1 MSFYLDNPPQQW
13 YDLGMDDTLYMSKI
27 EMLQFYTSSLGGIFS
42 ELNTVIND
50 CYLRQNKSQPQI
62 VEQSFFDE
70 WDVSINDFRFGL
82 WESPYNLLKGTKA
95 YLIGPMQYAEGRSWR
110 EDISGFLKE
119 ISVTVFDPYKKPFI
133 NAPEEDE
140 ETNKILQKKLRLG
153 LYDKVAEH
161 MRQVRAFDLSMVDK
175 ADFII
180 CYLDPKVP
188 TFGTMEELSWAVRM
202 KKPIFMVVAGG
213 KNNTPH
219 WVMGMLPHKY
229 IYNSFVDVKEVLAD
243 IHTERIKLDSD
254 RWRLL
259 KPELR

>member
-1 MSFYLDNPPQQW
+1 
-13 YDLGMDDTLYMSKI
+13 MDDTRYMTKL
-27 EMLQFYTSSLGGIFS
+27 EMIQFYTRSLGEICS

-50 CYLRQNKSQPQI
+50 CYIYHKESQPQI

-70 WDVSINDFRFGL
+70 WDASINEWHFGL
-82 WESPYNLLKGTKA
+82 NGFPAGLLSGTKT

-110 EDISGFLKE
+110 EDISDFLRE
-119 ISVTVFDPYKKPFI
+119 IKVTVFDPYKKPFI

-140 ETNKILQKKLRLG
+140 ETNRFLQKEMEYE
-153 LYDKVAEH
+153 LYDEVSEH
-161 MRQVRAFDLSMVDK
+161 MKKVRAFDLSMVDK

-202 KKPIFMVVAGG
+202 KKPIFMVVASG
-213 KNNTPH
+213 KHNTPH

-229 IYNSFVDVKEVLAD
+229 IYNSFVEVKEVLAD
-243 IHTERIKLDSD
+243 IHEDKKELDSD